1 MTPWSSFAWQNT
13 SEYDQ
18 YFSDGVGGV
27 RVGNL
32 AGVSIGIS
40 PLLMG
45 PVKQQKLRSPC
56 QWDLVVIM
64 RVHQFTIVTNMIS
77 SLRIWLTEIEPSLD
91 STFLLVRSVYHKTGW
106 LDVHTMIIMNR
117 VQTHTYLDNLI
128 YIYTLKHVHECL
140 LMSYIHNNGLPICNY
155 ITQHTYIY
163 VYIYMYI
170 YICIYMYIYI

>member
-40 PLLMG
+40 PPLMG

-77 SLRIWLTEIEPSLD
+77 SLRIWLTKIEPSLD
-91 STFLLVRSVYHKTGW
+91 SIFLLVRSVYHKTGW

-117 VQTHTYLDNLI
+117 VQTNTYL
-128 YIYTLKHVHECL
+128 Y
-140 LMSYIHNNGLPICNY
+140 
-155 ITQHTYIY
+155 TYILSNM
-163 VYIYMYI
+163 YMNV
-170 YICIYMYIYI
+170 CWCHTFTTMT